1 MHLDCLQRTLIIATK
16 ADSPLDL
23 VDIVERLKTPMLTSC
38 VPVLCNRINAMC
50 KMPKLKAGPN

>member
-1 MHLDCLQRTLIIATK
+1 MISTNA
-16 ADSPLDL
+16 ASPSDL
-23 VDIVERLKTPMLTSC
+23 VDIVEGLKTFMLTSC